1 MSPAE
6 MESLERGE
14 ILTYSDEAY
23 EFTQRQ
29 LSADSMLKVNASM
42 DAIMKALQ
50 DDPTLIPNDVTTA
63 HAVINSEADF
73 DGVEYGPD
81 ELKEVDRLFE
91 AKPGKDLNFS
101 DSEYATLQ
109 KTLRPHLNASDAE
122 RIKAAS
128 DAMRAVLIKRYN
140 DYRASGLKGIA
151 RYARSKS
158 KKVDVGAELQLTTDT
173 LKPFEGDFPEFV
185 RVMTGYPLG
194 AGCCQHLFRW
204 VKVRISKRPGFAL
217 SHTIIRTTDDYVIL
231 AERVFYV
238 SNQLN
243 SLQITTVWLPYEG
256 GGHLGLAMTASADIL
271 DSMVGRV
278 LRKVGRNKARDIVA
292 DVMKETKAD
301 LESLDAAP

>member
-1 MSPAE
+1 MEGFDMSPAE

-29 LSADSMLKVNASM
+29 LSADSMLKVNASI

-109 KTLRPHLNASDAE
+109 KTLRPYTNASDA
-122 RIKAAS
+122 
-128 DAMRAVLIKRYN
+128 
-140 DYRASGLKGIA
+140 
-151 RYARSKS
+151 
-158 KKVDVGAELQLTTDT
+158 
-173 LKPFEGDFPEFV
+173 
-185 RVMTGYPLG
+185 
-194 AGCCQHLFRW
+194 
-204 VKVRISKRPGFAL
+204 
-217 SHTIIRTTDDYVIL
+217 
-231 AERVFYV
+231 
-238 SNQLN
+238 
-243 SLQITTVWLPYEG
+243 
-256 GGHLGLAMTASADIL
+256 
-271 DSMVGRV
+271 
-278 LRKVGRNKARDIVA
+278 
-292 DVMKETKAD
+292 
-301 LESLDAAP
+301 

>member
-1 MSPAE
+1 
-6 MESLERGE
+6 
-14 ILTYSDEAY
+14 
-23 EFTQRQ
+23 
-29 LSADSMLKVNASM
+29 
-42 DAIMKALQ
+42 
-50 DDPTLIPNDVTTA
+50 
-63 HAVINSEADF
+63 
-73 DGVEYGPD
+73 
-81 ELKEVDRLFE
+81 
-91 AKPGKDLNFS
+91 
-101 DSEYATLQ
+101 
-109 KTLRPHLNASDAE
+109 
-122 RIKAAS
+122 
-128 DAMRAVLIKRYN
+128 MRAVLIKRYN

-185 RVMTGYPLG
+185 RVMMGYPLG
-194 AGCCQHLFRW
+194 AACCQHLFRW

-217 SHTIIRTTDDYVIL
+217 SHTIVRTTDDYVIL

-271 DSMVGRV
+271 DSMVGRM

-301 LESLDAAP
+301 LESLDAAQ